1 MVNDTSSALEK
12 YIERTPDGTE
22 IPDDTFTRRHRGVLA
37 FTAAFLPVIFGLSRM
52 QGVESVT
59 GAELPAIPLVHSL
72 VGTGLAVGILA
83 IAALP
88 QMPRRVRS
96 SLAATGFMI
105 NGSILAYFTGGF
117 IEAHFLY
124 FIGVGV
130 VALYEDWIPFGITIG
145 YVAVQHS
152 VFGLIEWFTV
162 YNHQAAMANPVV
174 WGGIHAIGV
183 LMLATTVTFLW
194 QSLAIQREQAR
205 EKVQEKLEEAE
216 EAREFAEEQQEQAQE
231 ARELAEEQQE
241 EAAQQKE
248 RMATLNDELETT
260 AQDYQSVM
268 RECANGDFT
277 RRLDSSVDN
286 EAMSEIA
293 ITFNE
298 MMDELE
304 ETFGTIRAF
313 AIDVATASE
322 EVTAGT
328 EESQSASEQVSE
340 SVQAISADADSQ
352 SENLQE
358 VATEMQSLSGTVEE
372 VASSANEIAATS
384 QETANLGQSGQEA
397 AADAMDEMA
406 AIEKKSED
414 TIGEVESL
422 ASEIE
427 EISEIVEL
435 ITDIAEQTNMLALN
449 ASIEAARA
457 GEAGEG
463 FAVVANEIKG
473 LAGEVSEATDEV
485 ESLISEIQSSTGTA
499 VNDIQEMGERVSS
512 GTETIENAL
521 DALEAIAAN
530 VEKSDQGIQEIS
542 AATDDQAASTEE
554 VASMIDEIA
563 DAAEQVSAES
573 GNVSAAAQQQTSSL
587 TQVAQSTQTLADQAT
602 ELQEQ
607 LSEFTIR
614 EAATEPATHA
624 SNSDLTASFDGGIS
638 Q

>member
-1 MVNDTSSALEK
+1 
-12 YIERTPDGTE
+12 
-22 IPDDTFTRRHRGVLA
+22 
-37 FTAAFLPVIFGLSRM
+37 LPVIFGLSRM

-174 WGGIHAIGV
+174 WGGIHALGV

-205 EKVQEKLEEAE
+205 QKVQEKLEEAE

-313 AIDVATASE
+313 ATDVATASE

-499 VNDIQEMGERVSS
+499 VDDIQEMGERVSS

-587 TQVAQSTQTLADQAT
+587 TQVAQSTQSLANQAT

>member
-1 MVNDTSSALEK
+1 MANQASSALEN
-12 YIERTPDGTE
+12 YIDRTPDGTE
-22 IPDDTFTRRHRGVLA
+22 IPDETFTRRHRGVLA
-37 FTAAFLPVIFGLSRM
+37 FTAAFLPVIFALSRM

-59 GAELPAIPLVHSL
+59 GAELPAIPLLHSL
-72 VGTGLAVGILA
+72 VGTGLAVGILG

-96 SLAATGFMI
+96 SLAATGFMV

-174 WGGIHAIGV
+174 WGGIHALGV

-205 EKVQEKLEEAE
+205 QKVQEKLEEAE

-304 ETFGTIRAF
+304 ETFGTIREF
-313 AIDVATASE
+313 ATDVATASE

-473 LAGEVSEATDEV
+473 LAGEVSAATDEV

-554 VASMIDEIA
+554 VASMIDEVA

-587 TQVAQSTQTLADQAT
+587 TQVAQSTQTLADQAA

-614 EAATEPATHA
+614 ETAAEPATHR
-624 SNSDLTASFDGGIS
+624 SKPDPTASADGGRN